1 MAYSNINQYVNSNL
15 FPKLKLEL
23 YDMSLTSDET
33 GFNQE
38 VVFSPYL
45 IAQTYGNKLPIYFDI
60 NYSGSCQIQ
69 TLTYG
74 EYNLN
79 NVLISKN
86 FYNINNDD
94 LNCMTS
100 TTVCDIGLT
109 GIDNGLVNSITGES
123 ITFTNGVLSDEVMF
137 NRLSYDKKLKLFQIT
152 GYTSQNSSFSGFDK
166 TVLYEIVS
174 KSVPYGGHYH
184 DLYGGFYQGFYKLFG
199 YDYEIF
205 PERVNKGWTV
215 EMILKPR
222 LIDEYFPSTGQ
233 TTLNEIYP
241 ENKNTFFYFGT
252 RAENKFY
259 HYASGNPKCYTG
271 YTRVTEGMENFE
283 TCACC
288 NRNITNSRCL
298 FVYPQ
303 RSKDGVHDSHLSYG
317 CPVCNG
323 DVNKSVQVNCGC
335 DCHNN
340 PCETCGWECKTHIC
354 ESEVELTP
362 TPTPTPS
369 STTTLC
375 MTTTPLC
382 TPTCSTHTPDCP
394 VCEQCYTGFTSIE
407 NTCETDPLYDSISN
421 SMSFRLSGDVKNP
434 KICVKVLR
442 FTGDCVTTG
451 TCSTTGITYSTG
463 YTINEY
469 CSTNRIYDYCE
480 LINAYFLE
488 QEHWFQFNA
497 VWERYTWFETCNLK
511 YKGGLD
517 NITKKEFLES
527 LVNNSQ
533 SLITVPYT
541 EVGGKIPEKIE
552 IVNLNERWLIDK
564 KYRKGKLKF
573 YVNGKLFH
581 TIEDFEEIIPR
592 ALNTEKEKQLGVPF
606 NISWGGGTQGLR
618 ENLTGLSSPFF
629 QDPECLPNSDLSGT
643 TLSGLSTNILIEQ
656 NFAGS
661 FDGGISQFRMYVEPL
676 SSPEIKHNFK
686 INNPFFGMF
695 NPDCPDCF
703 IYPCETDDFSY
714 EIE

>member
-60 NYSGSCQIQ
+60 NYSGSCQMQ

-74 EYNLN
+74 VYNLN

-109 GIDNGLVNSITGES
+109 GIDNGLVNSITGKS
-123 ITFTNGVLSDEVMF
+123 ITFTKGVLSDEVMF

-166 TVLYEIVS
+166 TVLYEVVS
-174 KSVPYGGHYH
+174 KTTPYGGHYH

-199 YDYEIF
+199 HDYEIF

-323 DVNKSVQVNCGC
+323 DVNKSIEVNCGC
-335 DCHNN
+335 DCQNN

-369 STTTLC
+369 STPTSCT
-375 MTTTPLC
+375 TTTPLC

-394 VCEQCYTGFTSIE
+394 VCDQCYTGFTSIE

-421 SMSFRLSGDVKNP
+421 AMSFRLSGDVKNP

-480 LINAYFLE
+480 SINSYFIE

-497 VWERYTWFETCNLK
+497 VWERYTWFETCDLK

-541 EVGGKIPEKIE
+541 EVDGKIPEKIE

-686 INNPFFGMF
+686 ISNTTFRMF
-695 NPDCPDCF
+695 NPDCPNCF
-703 IYPCETDDFSY
+703 IDSCETDDFSY
-714 EIE
+714 EIV